1 MRRPANLPACP
12 AHPPSHAGMSEE
24 SDLEKTEPASPR
36 RLEQARE
43 EGDVPRSRE
52 LASFALTAVSAG
64 GLWVM
69 GDSIVRAASAFLARC
84 LEFHRYNYTS
94 GQDQW
99 NYVTGQFM
107 PLAMA
112 LGGLMLMLV
121 IAALS
126 PLALTRGAISFKP
139 LSPDI
144 SRLFKLQGLTRMFS
158 LEGLMELPRLLIKL
172 FLIAGV
178 GWLLVRYYRGDL
190 IELPQQ
196 DLGVAMRD
204 TLHVAGVAFLCM
216 AAVMMLVA
224 AVDVPLSLWQYA
236 RKHRM
241 TKEEVRKEHRE
252 SEGDPHVKGRI
263 RNLQRQA
270 AQRRMMADVP
280 KADVIVTNPTHYA
293 VALRYSEK
301 EGGAPRVL
309 AKGADMVAAKIRE
322 LGTEHKIPIL
332 EAPPLARALYRHTEI
347 GHQIPEAL
355 YAAVAEVLAY
365 VYQLRR
371 LHQVGG
377 RVPVRPTDLP
387 VPAELDPGPQPGPD
401 DEPEDA

>member
-1 MRRPANLPACP
+1 
-12 AHPPSHAGMSEE
+12 MSEE

-158 LEGLMELPRLLIKL
+158 LEGLMELLIKL

>member
-1 MRRPANLPACP
+1 
-12 AHPPSHAGMSEE
+12 MSEE

-69 GDSIVRAASAFLARC
+69 GDSIVRAASSFLARC

-139 LSPDI
+139 LAPDI

-377 RVPVRPTDLP
+377 RVPVRPIDLP
-387 VPAELDPGPQPGPD
+387 VPADMDPGPQPGPD

>member
-1 MRRPANLPACP
+1 
-12 AHPPSHAGMSEE
+12 MSEE

-52 LASFALTAVSAG
+52 LGSFALLAVGAG

-69 GDSIVRAASAFLARC
+69 GDAIVRAASSFLARC
-84 LEFHRYNYTS
+84 LEFHRYDYTRT
-94 GQDQW
+94 QDQW
-99 NYVTGQFM
+99 TYVAAQFT
-107 PLAMA
+107 PLAVV
-112 LGGLMLMLV
+112 LGGLLLLLV
-121 IAALS
+121 LAALT

-139 LSPDI
+139 LAPDI
-144 SRLFKLQGLTRMFS
+144 TRLFKLHGLTRMFS
-158 LEGLMELPRLLIKL
+158 VEGLLELPRLLIKL
-172 FLIAGV
+172 ALVAGV
-178 GWLLVRYYRGDL
+178 GWWLITYYRGAF

-196 DLGVAMRD
+196 NLRTAMQE
-204 TLHVAGVAFLCM
+204 TMHVAGVAFLCM
-216 AAVMMLVA
+216 AGVMLLVA
-224 AVDVPLSLWQYA
+224 AVDVPLALWQYA

-263 RNLQRQA
+263 RAMQRQV

-293 VALRYSEK
+293 VALRYSEQ

-309 AKGADMVAAKIRE
+309 AKGADLVAAKIRE
-322 LGTEHKIPIL
+322 LGTEHKVPIL

-347 GHQIPEAL
+347 GQQIPQAL

-371 LHQVGG
+371 MHQVGG
-377 RVPVRPTDLP
+377 RAPVRPTDLP
-387 VPAELDPGPQPGPD
+387 ARADMDPGPQPGPD
-401 DEPEDA
+401 DADDDVTGNA

>member
-1 MRRPANLPACP
+1 
-12 AHPPSHAGMSEE
+12 MSEE

-69 GDSIVRAASAFLARC
+69 GDSIVRAASSFLARC

-139 LSPDI
+139 LAPDI

-158 LEGLMELPRLLIKL
+158 LEGLVELPRLLIKL

-387 VPAELDPGPQPGPD
+387 VPADMDPGPQPGPD
-401 DEPEDA
+401 DADEDVTSDA

>member
-1 MRRPANLPACP
+1 
-12 AHPPSHAGMSEE
+12 MSEE

-52 LASFALTAVSAG
+52 LGSFALLAVGAG

-69 GDSIVRAASAFLARC
+69 GDAIVRAASSFLARC
-84 LEFHRYNYTS
+84 LEFHRYDYTRT
-94 GQDQW
+94 QDQW
-99 NYVTGQFM
+99 TYVAAQFT
-107 PLAMA
+107 PLAVV
-112 LGGLMLMLV
+112 LGGLLLLLV
-121 IAALS
+121 LAALT

-139 LSPDI
+139 LAPDI
-144 SRLFKLQGLTRMFS
+144 TRLFKLHGLTRMFS
-158 LEGLMELPRLLIKL
+158 VEGLLELPRLLIKL
-172 FLIAGV
+172 ALVAGV
-178 GWLLVRYYRGDL
+178 GWWLITYYRGAF

-196 DLGVAMRD
+196 NLRTAMQE
-204 TLHVAGVAFLCM
+204 TMHVAGVAFLCM
-216 AAVMMLVA
+216 AGVMLLVA
-224 AVDVPLSLWQYA
+224 AVDVPLALWQYA

-263 RNLQRQA
+263 RAMQRQV

-293 VALRYSEK
+293 VALRYSEQ

-309 AKGADMVAAKIRE
+309 AKGADLVAAKIRE

-347 GHQIPEAL
+347 GQQIPQAL

-371 LHQVGG
+371 MHQVGG
-377 RVPVRPTDLP
+377 RAPVRPTDLP
-387 VPAELDPGPQPGPD
+387 VPADMDPGPQPGPD
-401 DEPEDA
+401 DADDDVTGNA

>member
-1 MRRPANLPACP
+1 
-12 AHPPSHAGMSEE
+12 MSEE

-69 GDSIVRAASAFLARC
+69 GDSIVRAASSFLARC

-139 LSPDI
+139 LAPDI

-387 VPAELDPGPQPGPD
+387 VPADMDPGPQPGPD
-401 DEPEDA
+401 DADEDVTSDA

>member
-1 MRRPANLPACP
+1 
-12 AHPPSHAGMSEE
+12 MSEE

-69 GDSIVRAASAFLARC
+69 GDSIVRAASSFLARC

-139 LSPDI
+139 LAPDI

-377 RVPVRPTDLP
+377 RAPVRPTDLP
-387 VPAELDPGPQPGPD
+387 VPADMDPGPQPGPD
-401 DEPEDA
+401 DADEDVTSNA

>member
-1 MRRPANLPACP
+1 
-12 AHPPSHAGMSEE
+12 
-24 SDLEKTEPASPR
+24 
-36 RLEQARE
+36 
-43 EGDVPRSRE
+43 
-52 LASFALTAVSAG
+52 
-64 GLWVM
+64 
-69 GDSIVRAASAFLARC
+69 
-84 LEFHRYNYTS
+84 
-94 GQDQW
+94 
-99 NYVTGQFM
+99 
-107 PLAMA
+107 
-112 LGGLMLMLV
+112 
-121 IAALS
+121 
-126 PLALTRGAISFKP
+126 
-139 LSPDI
+139 
-144 SRLFKLQGLTRMFS
+144 
-158 LEGLMELPRLLIKL
+158 MELPRLLIKL

-387 VPAELDPGPQPGPD
+387 VPADMDPGPQPGPD
-401 DEPEDA
+401 DADDDVTSGA

>member
-1 MRRPANLPACP
+1 MDNATAGQP
-12 AHPPSHAGMSEE
+12 AGMSEE

>member
-1 MRRPANLPACP
+1 
-12 AHPPSHAGMSEE
+12 MSEE

-52 LASFALTAVSAG
+52 LGSFALLAVGAG

-69 GDSIVRAASAFLARC
+69 GDAIVRAASSFLARC
-84 LEFHRYNYTS
+84 LEFHRYDYTRT
-94 GQDQW
+94 QDQW
-99 NYVTGQFM
+99 TYVAAQFT
-107 PLAMA
+107 PLAVV
-112 LGGLMLMLV
+112 LGGLLLLLV
-121 IAALS
+121 LAALT

-139 LSPDI
+139 LAPDI
-144 SRLFKLQGLTRMFS
+144 TRLFKLHGLTRMFS
-158 LEGLMELPRLLIKL
+158 VEGLLELPRLLIKL
-172 FLIAGV
+172 ALVAGV
-178 GWLLVRYYRGDL
+178 GWWLITYYRGAF

-196 DLGVAMRD
+196 NLRTAMQE
-204 TLHVAGVAFLCM
+204 TMHVAGVAFLCM
-216 AAVMMLVA
+216 AGVMLLVA
-224 AVDVPLSLWQYA
+224 AVDVPLALWQYA

-263 RNLQRQA
+263 RAMQRQV

-293 VALRYSEK
+293 VALRYSEQ

-309 AKGADMVAAKIRE
+309 AKGADLVAAKIRE
-322 LGTEHKIPIL
+322 LGTEHKVPIL

-347 GHQIPEAL
+347 GQQIPQAL

-371 LHQVGG
+371 MHQVGG
-377 RVPVRPTDLP
+377 RAPVRPTDLP
-387 VPAELDPGPQPGPD
+387 VPADMDPGPQPGPD
-401 DEPEDA
+401 DADDDVTGNA

>member
-1 MRRPANLPACP
+1 
-12 AHPPSHAGMSEE
+12 MSEE

-69 GDSIVRAASAFLARC
+69 GDSIVRAASSFLARC

-94 GQDQW
+94 GHDQW

-139 LSPDI
+139 LAPDI

-387 VPAELDPGPQPGPD
+387 VPADMDPGPQPGPD
-401 DEPEDA
+401 DADDEVTSNA

>member
-1 MRRPANLPACP
+1 
-12 AHPPSHAGMSEE
+12 MSEE

>member
-1 MRRPANLPACP
+1 
-12 AHPPSHAGMSEE
+12 MSDD

-69 GDSIVRAASAFLARC
+69 GDSIVRAASSFLARC

-139 LSPDI
+139 LAPDI

-387 VPAELDPGPQPGPD
+387 VPADMDPGPQPGPD

>member
-1 MRRPANLPACP
+1 
-12 AHPPSHAGMSEE
+12 MSEE

-69 GDSIVRAASAFLARC
+69 GGSIVRAASSFLARC

-107 PLAMA
+107 PLAMT

>member
-1 MRRPANLPACP
+1 
-12 AHPPSHAGMSEE
+12 
-24 SDLEKTEPASPR
+24 
-36 RLEQARE
+36 
-43 EGDVPRSRE
+43 
-52 LASFALTAVSAG
+52 
-64 GLWVM
+64 
-69 GDSIVRAASAFLARC
+69 
-84 LEFHRYNYTS
+84 
-94 GQDQW
+94 
-99 NYVTGQFM
+99 
-107 PLAMA
+107 
-112 LGGLMLMLV
+112 
-121 IAALS
+121 
-126 PLALTRGAISFKP
+126 
-139 LSPDI
+139 

-280 KADVIVTNPTHYA
+280 KADVIVTNPTH
-293 VALRYSEK
+293 
-301 EGGAPRVL
+301 
-309 AKGADMVAAKIRE
+309 
-322 LGTEHKIPIL
+322 
-332 EAPPLARALYRHTEI
+332 
-347 GHQIPEAL
+347 
-355 YAAVAEVLAY
+355 
-365 VYQLRR
+365 
-371 LHQVGG
+371 
-377 RVPVRPTDLP
+377 
-387 VPAELDPGPQPGPD
+387 
-401 DEPEDA
+401 

>member
-1 MRRPANLPACP
+1 
-12 AHPPSHAGMSEE
+12 MSDD

-69 GDSIVRAASAFLARC
+69 GDSIVRAASSFLARC

-112 LGGLMLMLV
+112 LAGLMLMLV

-139 LSPDI
+139 LAPDI

-377 RVPVRPTDLP
+377 RAPVRPTDLP
-387 VPAELDPGPQPGPD
+387 VPADMDPGPQPGPD
-401 DEPEDA
+401 DADEDVTSNA

>member
-1 MRRPANLPACP
+1 
-12 AHPPSHAGMSEE
+12 MSDD

-69 GDSIVRAASAFLARC
+69 GDSIVRAASSFLARC

-107 PLAMA
+107 PLALV

-139 LSPDI
+139 LAPDI

-224 AVDVPLSLWQYA
+224 AVDVPLSLWQ
-236 RKHRM
+236 
-241 TKEEVRKEHRE
+241 
-252 SEGDPHVKGRI
+252 
-263 RNLQRQA
+263 
-270 AQRRMMADVP
+270 
-280 KADVIVTNPTHYA
+280 
-293 VALRYSEK
+293 
-301 EGGAPRVL
+301 
-309 AKGADMVAAKIRE
+309 
-322 LGTEHKIPIL
+322 
-332 EAPPLARALYRHTEI
+332 
-347 GHQIPEAL
+347 
-355 YAAVAEVLAY
+355 
-365 VYQLRR
+365 
-371 LHQVGG
+371 
-377 RVPVRPTDLP
+377 
-387 VPAELDPGPQPGPD
+387 
-401 DEPEDA
+401 

>member
-1 MRRPANLPACP
+1 
-12 AHPPSHAGMSEE
+12 MSEE

-69 GDSIVRAASAFLARC
+69 GDSIVRAASSFLARC

-139 LSPDI
+139 LAPDI

-387 VPAELDPGPQPGPD
+387 VPADMDPGPQPGPD

>member
-1 MRRPANLPACP
+1 
-12 AHPPSHAGMSEE
+12 MSEE
-24 SDLEKTEPASPR
+24 SDLEKTEAASPR

-69 GDSIVRAASAFLARC
+69 GDSIVRAASSFLARC

-139 LSPDI
+139 LAPDI

-158 LEGLMELPRLLIKL
+158 LEGLIELPRLLIKL

-293 VALRYSEK
+293 VALRYSET

-322 LGTEHKIPIL
+322 LATEHKIPML

-377 RVPVRPTDLP
+377 RAPVRPTDLP
-387 VPAELDPGPQPGPD
+387 VPADMDPGPQPGPD
-401 DEPEDA
+401 DAPEDV

>member
-1 MRRPANLPACP
+1 
-12 AHPPSHAGMSEE
+12 MSDD
-24 SDLEKTEPASPR
+24 SDLEKTEAASPR

-52 LASFALTAVSAG
+52 LGSFALMAVSAG

-69 GDSIVRAASAFLARC
+69 GESIVRAASSFLARC
-84 LEFHRYNYTS
+84 LELHRYDYTRA
-94 GQDQW
+94 QDQW
-99 NYVTGQFM
+99 VYIGAQFT
-107 PLAMA
+107 PLATV
-112 LGGLMLMLV
+112 LGGLILML
-121 IAALS
+121 ILAALT

-139 LSPDI
+139 LEPDI

-158 LEGLMELPRLLIKL
+158 VEGLLELPRLLLKL
-172 FLIAGV
+172 ALVGGVAWGLI
-178 GWLLVRYYRGDL
+178 LHYRGEFM
-190 IELPQQ
+190 ELPQQ
-196 DLGVAMRD
+196 DLRAAMGD
-204 TLHVAGVAFLCM
+204 VMHVAGVAFLCM
-216 AAVMMLVA
+216 AAVMLLVA
-224 AVDVPLSLWQYA
+224 AVDVPLVLWQYA

-252 SEGDPHVKGRI
+252 SEGDPHLKGRI
-263 RNLQRQA
+263 RAMQRQA

-309 AKGADMVAAKIRE
+309 AKGADLVAAKIRE

-377 RVPVRPTDLP
+377 RAPVRPTDLP
-387 VPAELDPGPQPGPD
+387 VPADMDPGPDPTNAG
-401 DEPEDA
+401 PEDAADDVTSNA

>member
-1 MRRPANLPACP
+1 
-12 AHPPSHAGMSEE
+12 MSEE

-36 RLEQARE
+36 RLEQASE

-322 LGTEHKIPIL
+322 LGTEHKSPIL

>member
-1 MRRPANLPACP
+1 
-12 AHPPSHAGMSEE
+12 MSEE

-43 EGDVPRSRE
+43 KGDVPRSRE
-52 LASFALTAVSAG
+52 LPSFALLAVGAG

-69 GDSIVRAASAFLARC
+69 GDSIVRAASSFLARC
-84 LEFHRYNYTS
+84 LEFHRYDYTRA
-94 GQDQW
+94 QDQW
-99 NYVTGQFM
+99 TYVAAQFT
-107 PLAMA
+107 PLGIV
-112 LGGLMLMLV
+112 LGGLILMLV
-121 IAALS
+121 LAALT
-126 PLALTRGAISFKP
+126 PLALTRGAISFEP
-139 LSPDI
+139 LAPDI

-158 LEGLMELPRLLIKL
+158 LEGLLELPRLLIKL
-172 FLIAGV
+172 LLIGGV
-178 GWLLVRYYRGDL
+178 SWWLIQHYRGDL

-196 DLGVAMRD
+196 DLSVAMRD
-204 TLHVAGVAFLCM
+204 TVHVAGVAFLCM
-216 AAVMMLVA
+216 AAVMLLVA
-224 AVDVPLSLWQYA
+224 AVDVPLVLWQYA

-309 AKGADMVAAKIRE
+309 AKGADLVAAKIRE

-371 LHQVGG
+371 MHQVGG
-377 RVPVRPTDLP
+377 RAPVRPTDLP
-387 VPAELDPGPQPGPD
+387 VPADMDPGPDPTNAG
-401 DEPEDA
+401 PEDAADDVTSNA

>member
-1 MRRPANLPACP
+1 
-12 AHPPSHAGMSEE
+12 MSDD

-69 GDSIVRAASAFLARC
+69 GDSIVRAASSFLARC

-107 PLAMA
+107 PLALA

-139 LSPDI
+139 LAPDI

-158 LEGLMELPRLLIKL
+158 MEGLMELPRLLIKL

-387 VPAELDPGPQPGPD
+387 VPADMDPGPQPGPD
-401 DEPEDA
+401 DTDDDVTGNA

>member
-1 MRRPANLPACP
+1 
-12 AHPPSHAGMSEE
+12 MSEE
-24 SDLEKTEPASPR
+24 SDLEKTEAASPR

-69 GDSIVRAASAFLARC
+69 GDSIVRAASSFLARC

-99 NYVTGQFM
+99 NYVSGQFM

-139 LSPDI
+139 LAPDI

-158 LEGLMELPRLLIKL
+158 LEGLLELPRLLIKL

-178 GWLLVRYYRGDL
+178 GWLLVRHYRGDL

-224 AVDVPLSLWQYA
+224 AVDVPLALWQYA

-241 TKEEVRKEHRE
+241 TKEELRKEHRE

-293 VALRYSEK
+293 VALRYSQT
-301 EGGAPRVL
+301 EGGAPRVV

-322 LGTEHKIPIL
+322 LATEHKIPIL

-377 RVPVRPTDLP
+377 RAPTRPTDLP
-387 VPAELDPGPQPGPD
+387 VPADMDPGPQPGPD
-401 DEPEDA
+401 DAPDAP

>member
-1 MRRPANLPACP
+1 
-12 AHPPSHAGMSEE
+12 MSEE

-52 LASFALTAVSAG
+52 LGSFALTAVSAG

-69 GDSIVRAASAFLARC
+69 GDSIVRAASSFLARC

-99 NYVTGQFM
+99 NYVSGQFM
-107 PLAMA
+107 PLAMV

-139 LSPDI
+139 LAPDI

-178 GWLLVRYYRGDL
+178 GWMLVRYYRGDL

-263 RNLQRQA
+263 RAMQRQV

-293 VALRYSEK
+293 VALRYSET
-301 EGGAPRVL
+301 EGGAPRVV

-371 LHQVGG
+371 MHQVGG
-377 RVPVRPTDLP
+377 RAPVRPTDLP
-387 VPAELDPGPQPGPD
+387 VPADMDPGPQPGPEDEAD
-401 DEPEDA
+401 DA

>member
-1 MRRPANLPACP
+1 
-12 AHPPSHAGMSEE
+12 MSEE

-69 GDSIVRAASAFLARC
+69 GDSIVRAASSFLARC

>member
-1 MRRPANLPACP
+1 
-12 AHPPSHAGMSEE
+12 MSDD

-69 GDSIVRAASAFLARC
+69 GDSIVRAASSFLARC

-139 LSPDI
+139 LAPDI

-309 AKGADMVAAKIRE
+309 AKGADMVAAKIR
-322 LGTEHKIPIL
+322 IL

-377 RVPVRPTDLP
+377 RAPVRPTDLP
-387 VPAELDPGPQPGPD
+387 VPADMDPGPQPGPD
-401 DEPEDA
+401 DADEDVTSDA